1 MQQRTFFLQM
11 KTLIS
16 DPEVKRVLPQTLRR
30 KKYIFGKTFYPELVA
45 DLETIKSIPSL
56 SMTIREKIS
65 SRDRIRQHVEQ
76 CINEEQYI
84 KTNTAN
90 VLIAVGEHVTLQLER
105 YDHYVSTIKKRS
117 ATAMASSSEHVG
129 NTVGETKTL
138 KNLLGKTFLL
148 NNRTD
153 KPPFLIVLDGVIN
166 LLRGHFAKI
175 MSKA

>member
-1 MQQRTFFLQM
+1 M
-11 KTLIS
+11 
-16 DPEVKRVLPQTLRR
+16 LPQNTFT

-45 DLETIKSIPSL
+45 DLETIKPIPSL

-105 YDHYVSTIKKRS
+105 YDHYVSTIKSGVQRPYNSVAK
-117 ATAMASSSEHVG
+117 TY
-129 NTVGETKTL
+129 NTVGETEDIEEPYMD
-138 KNLLGKTFLL
+138 FY
-148 NNRTD
+148 
-153 KPPFLIVLDGVIN
+153 
-166 LLRGHFAKI
+166 
-175 MSKA
+175 